1 MGVLMSI
8 SLMQPKLPTYEELAP
23 YFRRIDSSK
32 MYSNF
37 GPLNELLISRLAN
50 YFEVDESE
58 IHTVSNAT
66 QGLIGTIEL
75 LSEGLDAIWDIPS
88 WTFAASAIALKQA
101 RAVGTFCDVDSNWRV
116 IPSAGSD
123 RFIDVLP
130 FGESLRK
137 STPSLDNSVKII
149 DGAASFDALKG
160 VGKLLDENS
169 YLVISMHATKLIA
182 GGEGGIVI
190 SKNPLWADRFKSWT
204 NYGFEGTRISKNLG
218 TNAKISEYTA
228 AIALA
233 SLDQWEE
240 IRGKILDNS
249 KIAISISKDR
259 GFSVNSSMQHGFAT
273 PYWILDC
280 KDSNQKMR
288 VINELTKLSI
298 PTRNWWESGCHEM
311 PAFSDFKRNSLEE
324 TEKIAS
330 RTVGLPFHYFLK
342 DKDFEAI
349 DSALQKIS

>member
-1 MGVLMSI
+1 MSI
-8 SLMQPKLPTYEELAP
+8 LLMQPKLPTYEELAP
-23 YFRRIDSSK
+23 YFKKIDSSK

-37 GPLNELLISRLAN
+37 GPLNELLISRLAK

-66 QGLIGTIEL
+66 QGLIGTIEI
-75 LSEGLDAIWDIPS
+75 LSEESDSIWDIPS

-101 RAVGTFCDVDSNWRV
+101 RAVGRFCDIDREWRV
-116 IPSAGSD
+116 VPSEDSD
-123 RFIDVLP
+123 RLIDVLP
-130 FGESLRK
+130 FGDSLREPTPPLEK
-137 STPSLDNSVKII
+137 SLKII

-160 VGKLLDENS
+160 VGKLLDKNS
-169 YLVISMHATKLIA
+169 FLVISMHATKLIA

-190 SKNPLWADRFKSWT
+190 SKNPFWADKFKSWT
-204 NYGFEGTRISKNLG
+204 NYGFEGSRISKNLG

-228 AIALA
+228 AIALS

-240 IRGKILDNS
+240 IRRRILENS

-259 GFSVNSSMQHGFAT
+259 GFSVNSSMNHGFAT
-273 PYWILDC
+273 PYWVLDC
-280 KDSNQKMR
+280 KDSEHKMR
-288 VINELTKLSI
+288 VINELTKVSI

-311 PAFSDFKRNSLEE
+311 PAFSKFERNSLKE
-324 TEKIAS
+324 TEKVAS

-342 DKDFEAI
+342 EQDFELI
-349 DSALQKIS
+349 DAALRNVG